1 MIKLYREQTS
11 PQADMIEAEFQDLIL
26 GYDRVIIDPK
36 EAAQTFGQ
44 EHPLP
49 VITNN
54 ERIVSGDGIPE
65 YIKELQI
72 LMQEWQAFQGDSC
85 YVNEKGETCFK

>member
-11 PQADMIEAEFQDLIL
+11 PKADAIEAEFRDLIL
-26 GYDRVIIDPK
+26 GYDRVILDPNQ
-36 EAAQTFGQ
+36 AAEIFGS
-44 EHPLP
+44 EHSLP

-54 ERIVSGDGIPE
+54 EKVVSGDAVAG
-65 YIKELQI
+65 YIKELQK

-85 YVNEKGETCFK
+85 YVNDNGETCFK